1 MSSTKESNPFHPL
14 KATKHMLTRQILIG
28 QQFLTPFGTVG
39 TKLSS
44 GVGGIRIYLDL
55 P

>member
-1 MSSTKESNPFHPL
+1 
-14 KATKHMLTRQILIG
+14 MLTRQILIG
-28 QQFLTPFGTVG
+28 QQFLPFGTVG
-39 TKLSS
+39 TNLSS

>member
-1 MSSTKESNPFHPL
+1 
-14 KATKHMLTRQILIG
+14 MLTRQILIG
-28 QQFLTPFGTVG
+28 QQFLKPFETIE

-44 GVGGIRIYLDL
+44 GGIRIYLDL